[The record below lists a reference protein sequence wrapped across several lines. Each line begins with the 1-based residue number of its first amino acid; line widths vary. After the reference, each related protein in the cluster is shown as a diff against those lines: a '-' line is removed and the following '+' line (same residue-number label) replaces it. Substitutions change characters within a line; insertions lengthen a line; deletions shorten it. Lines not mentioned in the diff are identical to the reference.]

1 MSDPLSPQDLAVRR
15 EILRALARDVAVT
28 RVSVMQALGCEYA
41 EVASSYT
48 RLAATHVVVLD
59 ADTGEVWMALPFSA
73 VTGDGRAALV
83 AAIRDLID
91 TYGQRPKADM
101 HETK

>member
-41 EVASSYT
+41 EVSASYA
-48 RLAATHVVVLD
+48 RLAAAHVIVLD
-59 ADTGEVWMALPFSA
+59 AGERRGVDGAA
-73 VTGDGRAALV
+73 VLGG
-83 AAIRDLID
+83 
-91 TYGQRPKADM
+91 ADAVPRRRR
-101 HETK
+101 